1 MAIGFNSIQ
10 LVADLIFKKVFCR
23 KKESA
28 FFSASMKTGVK
39 LLGGTV
45 TRVCEYS
52 LRHSRPKVSVNVWQD
67 RSCRTRGPLICE
79 KQIEIIL
86 LGHICFISHLF
97 TKSIQDTYT
106 GTNLKFIDFR
116 DPGSL
121 CNIYVS
127 YYAILLRSFLFHMDC
142 IHAYCC
148 MSNKIH
154 VIGNVT
160 VM

>member
-1 MAIGFNSIQ
+1 MQEVLNLMKRMNILKNIINIWLLDSIQ
-10 LVADLIFKKVFCR
+10 FNWWLILFLKRFFAVKK
-23 KKESA
+23 SPL

-106 GTNLKFIDFR
+106 GTNLKFIE
-116 DPGSL
+116 
-121 CNIYVS
+121 V
-127 YYAILLRSFLFHMDC
+127 
-142 IHAYCC
+142 
-148 MSNKIH
+148 
-154 VIGNVT
+154 
-160 VM
+160 